1 MIETGDLRRGMTIE
15 IDGELYQVLDVEHL
29 KLGRGTA
36 QVRMRLRNLRAGHII
51 DRTVQAGTRFVR
63 AYLEARTA
71 QFLYKEGD
79 IYHFLD
85 QETYEEYT
93 LGPDVLGDAVN
104 YLKEGMQVEL
114 LFHRDQPVAIELPT
128 AVDLKVIETPPA
140 FRGDTAAGGTKPAT
154 LETGLVI
161 QVPFFIDVGDVVR
174 VDTRTGEYIER
185 ATAEG

>member
-15 IDGELYQVLDVEHL
+15 LDGELYQVLDVEHL

-63 AYLEARTA
+63 AYLEARPA
-71 QFLYKEGD
+71 QFLYREGD
-79 IYHFLD
+79 LYHFMDL
-85 QETYEEYT
+85 ETYEEYT
-93 LGPDVLGDAVN
+93 VGPEVLGDGVN

-114 LFHRDQPVAIELPT
+114 MFYRDQPVAVELPT
-128 AVDLKVIETPPA
+128 TVDLKVIETSPG
-140 FRGDTAAGGTKPAT
+140 FKGDTAAGGTKPAT

-161 QVPFFIDVGDVVR
+161 QVPFFIETGDIVR
-174 VDTRTGEYIER
+174 VDTRTGEYVER
-185 ATAEG
+185 VASGS